1 MKNLNIYLGISIIT
15 TFLLILNLFLNKPVC
30 ERIHFV
36 DADRSKNAIA
46 NAETSQKIVEF
57 YLYSEEAGIL
67 RLYEEF
73 DYDVEVTY
81 DEQNYE
87 WIVHFSARLQ
97 DGRYVLD
104 GSRTVWIRRDN
115 GRITNVSR

>member
-1 MKNLNIYLGISIIT
+1 M
-15 TFLLILNLFLNKPVC
+15 LFRS
-30 ERIHFV
+30 RIHFV

-46 NAETSQKIVEF
+46 NAETAQKIVEF